1 MTQNT
6 VTQMDELEI
15 KRFLFG
21 EMSDEER
28 DSIEEELF
36 ENDELFYEIAD
47 LENQLVD
54 LYARKKLFGEELVRF
69 ERSLANLPERRTKV
83 ANAVALQTLID
94 DERPP
99 EKAIEVP
106 VATTIWQKIADLFKV
121 NTMAF
126 GYAMGG
132 LLILF
137 ALSSI
142 LLLLENRRRGEELS
156 RLQGFQANQK
166 ILQQRQTELET
177 QLADSQK
184 RESELASRNNDER
197 GDLIEAIENERQQRE
212 KIQDQLKA
220 LQKERDK
227 VVPTPTKS
235 NIPTIATILLT
246 PFKSSKGGGTNIHTI
261 AVERETK
268 RLALS
273 LILPED
279 TDKDEKFSVQLNGKT
294 VLSNLMPRGSGNQK
308 FLYLTIV
315 AQDLIADENNLS
327 AIDKTGNPV
336 SRYKFN
342 VQKK

>member
-6 VTQMDELEI
+6 VTQMNELEI

-21 EMSDEER
+21 EMSGEER
-28 DSIEEELF
+28 DLMEEELF
-36 ENDELFYEIAD
+36 GNDELFYEIAD

-54 LYARKKLFGEELVRF
+54 LYARKKIFGEELVRF
-69 ERSLANLPERRTKV
+69 ERSLANVPERRAKV

-94 DERPP
+94 EERPQ
-99 EKAIEVP
+99 EKPVP
-106 VATTIWQKIADLFKV
+106 ATMTIWQRIADLFRI
-121 NTMAF
+121 NTSAF

-142 LLLLENRRRGEELS
+142 FLLLENRRRGEELS
-156 RLQGFQANQK
+156 RLQEFQVNQK

-184 RESELASRNNDER
+184 REAELASRNNDER

-227 VVPTPTKS
+227 VIPTPAKS
-235 NIPTIATILLT
+235 NIPTIATIISLT
-246 PFKSSKGGGTNIHTI
+246 PYKSSKGGGPNIPTI

-268 RLALS
+268 RLALK
-273 LILPED
+273 LTLPED
-279 TDKDEKFSVQLNGKT
+279 TDKDEKFLVQLNGKT
-294 VLSNLMPRGSGNQK
+294 VLSNLTPRGSGNQK
-308 FLYLTIV
+308 FLYLTI
-315 AQDLIADENNLS
+315 AARDLIADENDLS
-327 AIDKTGNPV
+327 AIDKTGNTV

-342 VQKK
+342 VQNK